1 MARSRTQRIGNRPR
15 SIVVVLMLAA
25 LLVLSAALLTG
36 CEDPERTTP
45 AASNDSLPADALP
58 DAAYYVDPDLETWID
73 PQTGYDTTREWTL
86 DGETWPVCLIMSP
99 SQSPQLLL
107 GEEGNKLYTDALKP
121 LGVTPEIEKIELP
134 PRTFHALQ
142 RSKWPF
148 VYMPYAVFTDYIR
161 TNDNQGGAGGLQY
174 VAIAGSTAGGGYTL
188 ITKDPA
194 ITTVA
199 DLAGKTVAG
208 LESNPARIVLMEAA
222 AKTAG
227 LKLGDG
233 PDDIHFSTG
242 ESADELNDYLAGKYD
257 ALIVLSI
264 VKDRF
269 LRTGSRPITD
279 FTDVG
284 YTPNYTI
291 LTVERSVLEE
301 RPEVVE
307 AFLEAHYASQV
318 LVDKEPPD
326 ALRARLMES
335 WNAYFRSQDTTVAPQ
350 RIAPDQATF
359 DLMLGNMYPE
369 ERIDPNLLGDCL
381 TYLDE
386 NAAWEWGG
394 SVDSSKF
401 LALDLYDA
409 VLKEHGEEPQSAAS
423 K

>member
-1 MARSRTQRIGNRPR
+1 VAHTRADRAGGGPGDRILAAALC
-15 SIVVVLMLAA
+15 VVLAVMLAA
-25 LLVLSAALLTG
+25 CGSSAG
-36 CEDPERTTP
+36 EGSGG
-45 AASNDSLPADALP
+45 AATDSGTLP
-58 DAAYYVDPDLETWID
+58 DSAYFVDPDLETWID
-73 PQTGYDTTREWTL
+73 PETGYDTTREWTL

-107 GEEGNKLYTDALKP
+107 GEEGNKLYSEQLAKV
-121 LGVTPEIEKIELP
+121 GVTPKIEKIELP

-148 VYMPYAVFTDYIR
+148 VYMPYAVFTDYVR

-174 VAIAGSTAGGGYTL
+174 VAVAGSTAGGGYTL
-188 ITKDPA
+188 ITKDPT
-194 ITTVA
+194 IQSVA
-199 DLAGKTVAG
+199 DLADKSVAG
-208 LESNPARIVLMEAA
+208 LESNPARIVIMQAA
-222 AKTAG
+222 AEKAG

-233 PDDIHFSTG
+233 QGQIAVSTG
-242 ESADELNDYLAGKYD
+242 GSAEDLNDYLEGKYD

-269 LRTGSRPITD
+269 LRTGSHAITD

-291 LTVERSVLEE
+291 LAVERSVLEE
-301 RPEVVE
+301 RPEVVT

-318 LVDKEPPD
+318 LVDKEPAD
-326 ALRARLMES
+326 KLRARLMES
-335 WNAYFRSQDTTVAPQ
+335 WNGYFRSQDTTVAPQ

-359 DLMLGNMYPE
+359 DLMLGNMTHE
-369 ERIDPNLLGDCL
+369 ERIDPKLLGDCL
-381 TYLDE
+381 KYLDE
-386 NAAWEWGG
+386 NDAWGWDG
-394 SVDSSKF
+394 SVDSSRL

-409 VLKEHGEEPQSAAS
+409 VLKEHGEEPQAAVS

>member
-1 MARSRTQRIGNRPR
+1 VTHTKTGPARSAPGLGPVT
-15 SIVVVLMLAA
+15 LLLCA
-25 LLVLSAALLTG
+25 LLALSALSMAG
-36 CEDPERTTP
+36 CRDSEPSTP
-45 AASNDSLPADALP
+45 AYGGAEQPADALP
-58 DAAYYVDPDLETWID
+58 DSAYYVDPDLPEHID
-73 PQTGYDTTREWTL
+73 PETGYDTTREWTL

-107 GEEGNKLYTDALKP
+107 GEEGNKVYTDALSP

-194 ITTVA
+194 IQSVA
-199 DLAGKTVAG
+199 DLKGKTVAG

-222 AKTAG
+222 AKQAG
-227 LKLGDG
+227 LKLGQG
-233 PDDIHFSTG
+233 AGDINFSTG
-242 ESADELNDYLAGKYD
+242 ESADELNEYLAGTYD

-291 LTVERSVLEE
+291 LAVERSVLDE

-307 AFLEAHYASQV
+307 AFLEAHYASQL

-335 WNAYFRSQDTTVAPQ
+335 WNGYFRSQDTTVAPQ

-386 NAAWEWGG
+386 HNAWEWGG
-394 SVDSSKF
+394 SVDSSRF

-409 VLKEHGEEPQSAAS
+409 VLNEHGEEPQSAAS

>member
-1 MARSRTQRIGNRPR
+1 MFAKTRFSRPSTSLSRAPLCL
-15 SIVVVLMLAA
+15 VLLTILLLAVMLAGCSS
-25 LLVLSAALLTG
+25 SADT
-36 CEDPERTTP
+36 EVTTDGGSQ
-45 AASNDSLPADALP
+45 AADALP
-58 DAAYYVDPDLETWID
+58 DSAYQVDPDLETWID
-73 PQTGYDTTREWTL
+73 PLTGYDTTREWTL
-86 DGETWPVCLIMSP
+86 EGEEWPVCLIMSP

-107 GEEGNKLYTDALKP
+107 GEEGNELFTDALKP
-121 LGVTPEIEKIELP
+121 LGITPQIEKIEIP
-134 PRTFHALQ
+134 ARTFHALQ

-194 ITTVA
+194 IQSVA
-199 DLAGKTVAG
+199 DLAGKSVAG
-208 LESNPARIVLMEAA
+208 LEGNPARIVIMQAA
-222 AKTAG
+222 AEQAG
-227 LKLGDG
+227 LALGDAEG
-233 PDDIHFSTG
+233 DIHFSTG

-307 AFLEAHYASQV
+307 AFLDAHYASQV
-318 LVDKEPPD
+318 LVDKEPPEK
-326 ALRARLMES
+326 LRARLMES
-335 WNAYFRSQDTTVAPQ
+335 WNGYFRSQDTTVAAQ

-381 TYLDE
+381 KYLDE
-386 NAAWEWGG
+386 NDAWEWGG

-401 LALDLYDA
+401 LALDLYDS

>member
-1 MARSRTQRIGNRPR
+1 VVPTKTGSTRRTPGAGL
-15 SIVVVLMLAA
+15 VALMLCAA
-25 LLVLSAALLTG
+25 LAASAVTMTG
-36 CEDPERTTP
+36 CEDPEPTVP
-45 AASNDSLPADALP
+45 PGSGAQQPADALP
-58 DAAYYVDPDLETWID
+58 DSAYYVDPDLPEYID
-73 PQTGYDTTREWTL
+73 PETGYDATREWTL
-86 DGETWPVCLIMSP
+86 EGETWPVCLIMSP

-107 GEEGNKLYTDALKP
+107 GEEGNKVYTDALGP

-134 PRTFHALQ
+134 PRTFAALQ

-194 ITTVA
+194 ITSVA
-199 DLAGKTVAG
+199 DLEGKTVAG

-222 AKTAG
+222 AETAG
-227 LKLGDG
+227 LQLGEG

-242 ESADELNDYLAGKYD
+242 ESADDLNDYLAGKYD

-269 LRTGSRPITD
+269 LRTGSRPISD

-291 LTVERSVLEE
+291 LTVERSVLDE

-318 LVDKEPPD
+318 LVDKEPPE

-350 RIAPDQATF
+350 RIAPDQASF
-359 DLMLGNMYPE
+359 DRMLGNMYPE

-381 TYLDE
+381 KYLDE
-386 NAAWEWGG
+386 NDAWEWDG
-394 SVDSSKF
+394 SVDSTRF

>member
-1 MARSRTQRIGNRPR
+1 
-15 SIVVVLMLAA
+15 
-25 LLVLSAALLTG
+25 
-36 CEDPERTTP
+36 
-45 AASNDSLPADALP
+45 
-58 DAAYYVDPDLETWID
+58 VDPDLETWID
-73 PQTGYDTTREWTL
+73 PETGYDTTREWTL

-107 GEEGNKLYTDALKP
+107 GEEGNSVYTDALSP
-121 LGVTPEIEKIELP
+121 LGVTPQIEKIELP

-174 VAIAGSTAGGGYTL
+174 VALAGSTAGGGYTL

-194 ITTVA
+194 IQSVA
-199 DLAGKTVAG
+199 DLKDKTVAG

-222 AKTAG
+222 AKAAG
-227 LKLGDG
+227 LKLGDAEG
-233 PDDIHFSTG
+233 DIHFSTG
-242 ESADELNDYLAGKYD
+242 ESADDLNDYLAGKYD

-264 VKDRF
+264 VRDRF
-269 LRTGSRPITD
+269 LRTGSRPLTD

-326 ALRARLMES
+326 KLRARLMES

-359 DLMLGNMYPE
+359 DRMLGNMYPE

-381 TYLDE
+381 KYLDE
-386 NAAWEWGG
+386 NDAWEWGG
-394 SVDSSKF
+394 SVDSSRF

-409 VLKEHGEEPQSAAS
+409 VLNEQGEEPQSAAS